1 MDNNNDNRVWSDE
14 NWYPRVSPERFVDRR
29 RLMSDED
36 DALALFVLNL
46 LTALAYFTI
55 PATTLC
61 ILTMKG
67 LPAVL
72 IPDEAKLTITWLSR
86 FLVVAMLFVLLCGTV
101 HLRISIVIFAPW
113 AVPYLPSIVHL
124 SALTTV
130 VSICAAVGFVLLVH
144 PTLQLLDMVELVERG
159 NTQFL
164 LDTVEDARHQLTNVF
179 DDPALLSLRVE
190 KDEKHPLPSVEPL
203 TAQSSDEIC
212 CAITGVA
219 AEALVRQ
226 ENRKTLRE
234 SRSNWCEGP
243 HAEKARMVERERFNR
258 RMRQYPEDSSDCS
271 SSSSFSRFIKSSP
284 IIISL
289 ATDHHNQA
297 ASIIQT
303 CWRHLISRRL
313 FKKHYNSA
321 MSACKGNL
329 PHDVIVEIVGNIHC
343 SADAPP

>member
-1 MDNNNDNRVWSDE
+1 
-14 NWYPRVSPERFVDRR
+14 
-29 RLMSDED
+29 MSDED
-36 DALALFVLNL
+36 DALVLCVLNL

-67 LPAVL
+67 LPGVL

-190 KDEKHPLPSVEPL
+190 KDEKHPLPSVKPL

-212 CAITGVA
+212 CAITGVE